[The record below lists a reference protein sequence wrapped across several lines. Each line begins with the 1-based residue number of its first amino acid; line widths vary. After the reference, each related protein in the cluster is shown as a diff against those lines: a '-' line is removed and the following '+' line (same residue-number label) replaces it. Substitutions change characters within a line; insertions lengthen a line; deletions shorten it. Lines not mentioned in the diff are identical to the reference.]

1 MPFSIELHQE
11 AGNVWALDIP
21 SNSGDQ
27 EKWCKVPGCGKAVL
41 KPPKV
46 LRDIT
51 YDEAH
56 EAFRMVDVHDKNR
69 RVRI

>member
-1 MPFSIELHQE
+1 VR
-11 AGNVWALDIP
+11 NV
-21 SNSGDQ
+21 
-27 EKWCKVPGCGKAVL
+27 VL

-46 LRDIT
+46 LQGAT

-56 EAFRMVDVHDKNR
+56 EMFRMVDVHDKHR